1 MAQLSV
7 VTTIIMLTSGVT
19 LSLMGL
25 VIGSSRGQ
33 DEDIN
38 SNLFWSYYNKATV
51 DRSHVITAG
60 YQRDNPVAGYWDIED
75 EVVEED
81 IRNEIDYE
89 DRSSKDDILVLGSLF
104 KISHGPR
111 RRREADHIR
120 SNTKLN
126 TSSFRVYE
134 YPGSAMSTRRKEVKP
149 GDQLQQFRDFL
160 GSWPLKS
167 GQKIYH
173 LKSNTY
179 RHKTQPKR
187 YQSRTDYNAIYDEH
201 NTKFHRSQNSPVQ
214 RFTVPHC
221 RHACEGGDPSV
232 PCCSDSSDLVSLG
245 PFVQPGLAENW
256 FTGLL
261 EVVANTANSPAAFI
275 IINAFLIVGV
285 TALVTVMVSTLG
297 AGMMTS
303 PGPGARYIVEEE
315 FRESERI
322 LMEVVT
328 GNWLTS
334 LEDHVR
340 TRPELSRLSHY
351 YCCVFTEEE
360 TEAEMLECFPHKSK
374 AIRTEPAF
382 TCDSDLKYDI
392 SLNLKNLDSLTSNS
406 L

>member
-1 MAQLSV
+1 MR
-7 VTTIIMLTSGVT
+7 TSGVT
-19 LSLMGL
+19 LSLLGL
-25 VIGSSRGQ
+25 LISVSRGQ

-38 SNLFWSYYNKATV
+38 SNIFWSYYNKPAV
-51 DRSHVITAG
+51 DRSHVISAG
-60 YQRDNPVAGYWDIED
+60 YQRDNPVSGYWDIEE
-75 EVVEED
+75 EVVEDD

-89 DRSSKDDILVLGSLF
+89 DTSNKDDILVLGSLF

-111 RRREADHIR
+111 RRREAEHTR
-120 SNTKLN
+120 SNTIPKLKS
-126 TSSFRVYE
+126 SSFRVYE
-134 YPGSAMSTRRKEVKP
+134 YPGSAMSSARKEVKP
-149 GDQLQQFRDFL
+149 RDQLQQFRNFL
-160 GSWPLKS
+160 GNWPLKS
-167 GQKIYH
+167 GQKRYH
-173 LKSNTY
+173 SQPKPY
-179 RHKTQPKR
+179 RQNTQPNR
-187 YQSRTDYNAIYDEH
+187 YQSRTDYNAVYDEH
-201 NTKFHRSQNSPVQ
+201 NAKFYRSQHSPVQ

-221 RHACEGGDPSV
+221 RHACEGGDPSI
-232 PCCSDSSDLVSLG
+232 PCCSDPSDLVSLG
-245 PFVQPGLAENW
+245 PLVQPGLAENW

-261 EVVANTANSPAAFI
+261 EVGANTANSPIAFI
-275 IINAFLIVGV
+275 IINAFFLVGF
-285 TALVTVMVSTLG
+285 TALITVMVTTLG
-297 AGMMTS
+297 AGVMSS

-351 YCCVFTEEE
+351 YCCVYTEGD
-360 TEAEMLECFPHKSK
+360 TEAEMLECFPHKAK
-374 AIRTEPAF
+374 TIRSEPAF